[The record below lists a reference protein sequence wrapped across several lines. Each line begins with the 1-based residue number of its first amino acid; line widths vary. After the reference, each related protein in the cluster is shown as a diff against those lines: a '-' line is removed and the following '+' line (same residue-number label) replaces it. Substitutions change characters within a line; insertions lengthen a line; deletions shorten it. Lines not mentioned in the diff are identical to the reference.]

1 MLVFGDVVASLAILF
16 GSAAAAWGAMLLAA
30 LLFPNKSA
38 QAARKLESEPWKCF
52 SVGLG
57 GLIFLS
63 IPILI
68 FLNLPNPAVKTLGFV
83 LLCAVLCFAGTGT
96 AGIMHLI
103 AGRIISAGG
112 SEKGYGA
119 MTRAGLII
127 VGSMLMPIF
136 GWFFLAPLALI
147 MGMGAAMTTLITRT
161 VPALEPATTSE
172 TP

>member
-38 QAARKLESEPWKCF
+38 QAARRLENEPWKCF
-52 SVGLG
+52 TIGLL
-57 GLIFLS
+57 GLIFVS
-63 IPILI
+63 IPTLIL
-68 FLNLPNPAVKTLGFV
+68 LNLPNPAIKTIGFI
-83 LLCAVLCFAGTGT
+83 LLCAVLTFAGAGT
-96 AGIMHLI
+96 AGILHLV
-103 AGRIISAGG
+103 AGRIVSAGG

-119 MTRAGLII
+119 MTRAGLIV

-147 MGMGAAMTTLITRT
+147 MGFGAALATLMTRSQPI
-161 VPALEPATTSE
+161 AEPSPEA
-172 TP
+172 P